1 MQVRL
6 AVLSLALHLFEM
18 QAGLGVAGLAAGAGG
33 GAAAAGG
40 VPGRRAIA
48 LAVGSMNPVKLNA
61 AVTGVRNALQPLQA
75 DGVEVELATS
85 SYDVASGVSAQP
97 LGTEETKTGA
107 LNRAKAAF
115 EAYRLEHG
123 VVPDYAVGLEG
134 GITDDG
140 TEMTCSAWMA
150 VFDGSRVGT
159 AHTCSF
165 LLPPAICELVR
176 GGMELGAADDAVF
189 GTTNSKQKGGTVG
202 HLTRGSIDRT
212 RYYVPA
218 VELAMVPLLWPDL
231 WPDVRR

>member
-6 AVLSLALHLFEM
+6 VVLSLHLLEM
-18 QAGLGVAGLAAGAGG
+18 LANAGG
-33 GAAAAGG
+33 
-40 VPGRRAIA
+40 PGRAVT
-48 LAVGSMNPVKLNA
+48 LAVGSKNPVKLNA

-97 LGTEETKTGA
+97 LGTETKTGA

-231 WPDVRR
+231 WVK

>member
-6 AVLSLALHLFEM
+6 TVLSLAWHLLEM
-18 QAGLGVAGLAAGAGG
+18 QADACGG
-33 GAAAAGG
+33 G
-40 VPGRRAIA
+40 PGRAIT
-48 LAVGSMNPVKLNA
+48 LAVGSKNPVKLNA

-159 AHTCSF
+159 SHTCSF

-176 GGMELGAADDAVF
+176 SGMELGAADDAVF

-202 HLTRGSIDRT
+202 HLTRGTIDRT